1 MITDSDIT
9 FLNYCEEL
17 SKTSQCHS
25 RKIGAIIV
33 KEDVII
39 GHGVNGPLAHLPD
52 CVELYD
58 KLSGIQSNFAPHCPR
73 KRIGYKSGEY
83 MNACQAAHAERVAI
97 NNALKLKHDTND
109 ATLYMNSCIPCKDC
123 MLAIVMAGITRVVI
137 DELVIYGESFLS
149 PYIAHESGIIV
160 QSRDGKTITDINP
173 DNYR

>member
-17 SKTSQCHS
+17 SKTSLCHS

-97 NNALKLKHDTND
+97 NNALKFKRDTSD

-123 MLAIVMAGITRVVI
+123 MLAIVMAGISRVVI
-137 DELVIYGESFLS
+137 NELVIYDESLLS